1 MDISQLAH
9 KFTER
14 KKKRKKKNPAARI
27 AGICVSVKI
36 SAALCD
42 SSGRIL
48 IRPAVYE
55 VNFR

>member
-14 KKKRKKKNPAARI
+14 KKKKKKNPAARI

>member
-9 KFTER
+9 KFAER
-14 KKKRKKKNPAARI
+14 KKKKKKNTATRI